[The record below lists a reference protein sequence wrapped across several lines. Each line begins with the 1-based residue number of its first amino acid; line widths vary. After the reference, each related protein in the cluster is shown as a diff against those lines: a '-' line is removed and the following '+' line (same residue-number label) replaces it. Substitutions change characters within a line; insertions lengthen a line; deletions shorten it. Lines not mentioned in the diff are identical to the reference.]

1 MDADSI
7 ISDEE
12 DDYDYEYDYSED
24 GDSQMG
30 EEDNADD
37 MEITCRDAANPNAPP
52 SDTPTR
58 QSNNSSSRHSPTTP
72 STWVAKKPAAVS
84 MMPAEALVPEM
95 ERRLKDAT
103 EALGVP
109 LAAAAPLL
117 RNHQWSV
124 QTLLQ
129 AYFADSD
136 RILKNAGVLHRCR
149 NNEESTNDPSALAVA
164 TSTATTP
171 KECLICYEDFDDN
184 SNNNKKLAMSC
195 GHTFCLG
202 CWGDYLQNVVGE
214 NGNSCV
220 IATCPFASCT
230 EVLTEVEVSAA
241 APHLLSQF
249 QHYQLRSF
257 VDSNDLARFC
267 PGRGCGRV
275 AHCTKQT
282 KAFVDEQDKI
292 ADCDACQT
300 SFCIACGEE
309 PHIPVTCRR
318 LTEWDEKNNNESETA
333 NWITANTKTCPKCAA
348 RIHKDGGCMYVTCR
362 NCRTGFCWTCMG
374 THHVWDCNVF
384 KEKGEEENDKQRAK
398 NELERYLHYY
408 QRYHGHA
415 QAQKFAKKQ
424 LKKMEKREDAAGTAP
439 FDAATMTTTTLA
451 VPSKADSTD
460 ESRAADAKSDKQSAT
475 TTVERKRTN
484 GASTPPQQEL
494 ANFQGS
500 LGGCE
505 RDLRFLVDANQQLIK
520 CRRVLKYTYVFAYY
534 KFANNPSL
542 KLQKECFENHQGILE
557 KMTEDLSK
565 VTENPVLASIDQQDV
580 INRTRVIGQFIK
592 NVLEYVDNG
601 MVE

>member
-1 MDADSI
+1 MNADSI
-7 ISDEE
+7 MSDED

-30 EEDNADD
+30 EEDSVNS
-37 MEITCRDAANPNAPP
+37 TCRDAANPNAPP
-52 SDTPTR
+52 SATPTR
-58 QSNNSSSRHSPTTP
+58 PSNSSSRHSPTSP

-95 ERRLKDAT
+95 ERRMKDAT

-129 AYFADSD
+129 SYFADPD
-136 RILKNAGVLHRCR
+136 RILKKAGVLYRCR
-149 NNEESTNDPSALAVA
+149 HHEESTNDPSACAS
-164 TSTATTP
+164 TTATMAPT
-171 KECLICYEDFDDN
+171 ECIICYEDFDDN
-184 SNNNKKLAMSC
+184 HQKLAMSC

-241 APHLLSQF
+241 APQLLSKF

-282 KAFVDEQDKI
+282 KAFVEEQDKI

-309 PHIPVTCRR
+309 PHSPVTCRF
-318 LTEWDEKNNNESETA
+318 LTQWDEKNSNESETA
-333 NWITANTKTCPKCAA
+333 NWITANTKTCPKCAT
-348 RIHKDGGCMYVTCR
+348 RIQKDGGCMYVTCR
-362 NCRTGFCWTCMG
+362 NCKTGFCWTCMG
-374 THHVWDCNVF
+374 THHVWDCNKF
-384 KEKGEEENDKQRAK
+384 TEKGEEENDKQRAK

-408 QRYHGHA
+408 QRYYGHA

-424 LKKMEKREDAAGTAP
+424 WKKMEKREDAAGTAP
-439 FDAATMTTTTLA
+439 FDAMTMTTTTVA
-451 VPSKADSTD
+451 ATCKTDSTGNKKSVD
-460 ESRAADAKSDKQSAT
+460 AQDDKEST
-475 TTVERKRTN
+475 TTSTDGKRTKITSN
-484 GASTPPQQEL
+484 APQQASES
-494 ANFQGS
+494 FQDS

-505 RDLRFLVDANQQLIK
+505 RDLLFLVDANQQLIK

-542 KLQKECFENHQGILE
+542 KLQKECFENHQGMLE

-565 VTENPVLASIDQQDV
+565 ITENPDLASIDQQDV
-580 INRTRVIGQFIK
+580 INRKRVIGQFIK